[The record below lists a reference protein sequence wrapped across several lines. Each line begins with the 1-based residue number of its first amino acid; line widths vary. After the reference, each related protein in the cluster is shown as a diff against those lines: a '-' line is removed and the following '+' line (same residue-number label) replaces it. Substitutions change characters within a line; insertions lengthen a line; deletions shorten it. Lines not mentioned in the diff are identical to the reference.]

1 VRTYGTATLQDG
13 GKARVWVVKVE
24 PHVAMRLKRAISKLS
39 RNARGDLILAATEE
53 NARDLEWFAERYPI
67 EFDPRDELERAARAY
82 DRRRQVALDILSG
95 SQVFADLPMA
105 LPPREYQR
113 IAAEL
118 VKTTGGLILADEV
131 GLGKTV
137 SAIATFADTGLRPA
151 LVVVQTHLQRQWKA
165 EIERFLPF
173 SYVHIAKKGTP
184 YDTSHHGRSP
194 DVLILTY
201 HKLHGWAEHLAG
213 RFPSIVFDE
222 VQELRHRKDRKRGG
236 FTRRWAAARMVTDGA
251 KVSLGLSATPIYNYG
266 DEFFSVAEVLAP
278 GALGEESEFR
288 QEWCRGYGDKWIIT
302 NPRAFGSYLR
312 ESGLLLRRT
321 RQEVGRELP
330 SLTTVVHEIES
341 SDDALEPDV
350 DTLAHLILSDG
361 RGIDKMQAA
370 AQFDMRMRQATGIA
384 KAPYVAA
391 FVRLL
396 IEQGPVV
403 LFGWHRLVYDAW
415 GEQLRD
421 LEPAWFTGHESP
433 VAKSEQLQ
441 RFVSG
446 KTNLLIMS
454 LRAGSGVD
462 GIQKVCSQVVI
473 GELDWS
479 PGVHTQCIGRAH
491 RDGQKSPVF
500 AYYMVS
506 DRWADP
512 VMVDVLDLKRTQL
525 NQARDPDAPL
535 TTQQVDPHHV
545 KRLAEAYLK
554 KRGRRPSGAG

>member
-1 VRTYGTATLQDG
+1 MRTYGIATLKDLPNIG
-13 GKARVWVVKVE
+13 AGAVWVVKAE
-24 PHVAMRLKRAISKLS
+24 PHVVMRLKRVFGKLS
-39 RNARGDLILAATEE
+39 RAQSGALILAATEE
-53 NARDLEWFAERYPI
+53 NARDLEWFAERYPL
-67 EFDPRDELERAARAY
+67 EFQPREALERAARAY
-82 DRRRQVALDILSG
+82 DRRRQVALDILGG
-95 SQVFADLPMA
+95 SHQFSDLPMA

-137 SAIATFADTGLRPA
+137 SAIATFADASLRPA
-151 LVVVQTHLQRQWKA
+151 LVVAQTHLQRQWKA

-173 SYVHIAKKGTP
+173 AHVHIAKKGVP
-184 YDTSHHGRSP
+184 YDTSHRGRAP

-213 RFPSIVFDE
+213 RFPTIVFDE
-222 VQELRHRKDRKRGG
+222 VQELRHRKDRKQPSG
-236 FTRRWAAARMVTDGA
+236 FSRRWGAARIVTAQA
-251 KVSLGLSATPIYNYG
+251 KVRLGLSATPIYNYG
-266 DEFFSVAEVLAP
+266 DEFFSVAEVVSP
-278 GALGEESEFR
+278 GSLGEEGEFR
-288 QEWCRGYGDKWIIT
+288 QEWCRGYGSQYIVQ
-302 NPRAFGSYLR
+302 NPRAFGAYLR

-341 SDDALEPDV
+341 REDALAPGV
-350 DTLAHLILSDG
+350 DDLARLILGEG

-370 AQFDMRMRQATGIA
+370 SEFDMRLRQATGLA

-391 FVRLL
+391 FVRMLVA
-396 IEQGPVV
+396 QGPVV
-403 LFGWHRLVYDAW
+403 LFGWHRLVYDHW
-415 GEQLRD
+415 GEDLRD

-433 VAKSEQLQ
+433 AAKAEQLH
-441 RFVSG
+441 RFTSG
-446 KTNLLIMS
+446 KTKLLIMS

-491 RDGQKSPVF
+491 RDGQKAPVF
-500 AYYMVS
+500 AYYLVS

-525 NQARDPDAPL
+525 EQARDPDAPL
-535 TTQQVDPHHV
+535 TTAQVDPHHV
-545 KRLAEAYLK
+545 KRLAEAYLRR
-554 KRGRRPSGAG
+554 RGTSA